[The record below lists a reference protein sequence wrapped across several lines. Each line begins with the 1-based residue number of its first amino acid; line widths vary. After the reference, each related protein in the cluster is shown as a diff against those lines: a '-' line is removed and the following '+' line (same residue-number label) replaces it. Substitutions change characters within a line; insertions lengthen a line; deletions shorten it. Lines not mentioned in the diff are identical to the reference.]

1 MHVAAR
7 ARLVLARRPWIH
19 WLFVTAL
26 AALVAVSVNDRL
38 AAIERERDGWGTT
51 RLVLVADG
59 PLEAGDSVVVR
70 RVELPTAALPDAALS
85 DLAPDARM
93 RQRAA
98 DGEVLTSF
106 DVVSRPGPAAGAD
119 DGDVVVTVADPLA
132 RGVAVG
138 TNVQIVADGLV
149 LADSGRVVEV
159 VDEVVFVA
167 VDEPD
172 GPIVAAAAQQ
182 GIASLLYL
190 PDDR

>member
-7 ARLVLARRPWIH
+7 ARLVLARRPWIY
-19 WLFVTAL
+19 WLCVAAL

-51 RLVLVADG
+51 RIVLVADG
-59 PLEAGDSVVVR
+59 FHDAGDTVVAR
-70 RVELPTAALPDAALS
+70 RVELPVAALPDAALS
-85 DLAPDARM
+85 DLTPEARM

-106 DVVSRPGPAAGAD
+106 DVISRPGPAAGAD
-119 DGDVVVTVADPLA
+119 TGDVVVTVSDPLA
-132 RGVAVG
+132 RSVVVG
-138 TNVQIVADGLV
+138 MNVQVVADGLV
-149 LADSGRVVEV
+149 LADSGRVVDV

-167 VDEPD
+167 VDELD
-172 GPIVAAAAQQ
+172 GPIVAAAAHQ